1 MSRLLMGDRH
11 PVREPSEAEPYVLHV
26 EDGVFTLVTD
36 DGERHVF
43 HAQEFAAELDIEITA
58 DMLAHGRKAA

>member
-11 PVREPSEAEPYVLHV
+11 PVGEPREAEPYVLHV
-26 EDGVFTLVTD
+26 EEDVFTLITD

-43 HAQEFAAELDIEITA
+43 NAHEFAAELDVEITA
-58 DMLAHGRKAA
+58 DRLAQGSQAA